1 MNLFL
6 NRYFRLLVVGV
17 FYALTS
23 LTHVYTQRSIMS
35 LSERAEISLLVSSP
49 SDSEFFTMFG
59 HASLRINDPGLG
71 IDYVFNYG
79 IFNHP
84 SAFINTFYLLK
95 GNLHSELYAVT
106 THEFV
111 EAVHQN
117 GRKLTAYILNLMP
130 DEKED
135 VWQNLM
141 RDAQTDQRYYT
152 YDIFKKN
159 CVTLPRNLLENN
171 IQTIVYQQEE
181 ESRYYTFRI
190 LGNQYLE
197 HYPWVNFATDI
208 FFGTGVDV
216 VLNERDA
223 DFLPD
228 RLAQAFVKA
237 SIVDQ
242 MGDKRP
248 LVIKEDVLLEEVK
261 SQSSKTLI
269 TPALVSYI
277 LLFLVVLLS
286 VGELVK
292 KKYFRWFDSLLFG
305 VVGLIGMVLFLTNTV
320 FAQWYTCPNWMLIW
334 LHPLHLVAAILILF
348 HRFDQIIYYYH
359 VANAVVI
366 TFMLV
371 LIFFL
376 PQHFISFFPLI
387 ACLWIRSVIG
397 IYKFKVQIS

>member
-6 NRYFRLLVVGV
+6 NRYFRLLVVSV

-79 IFNHP
+79 IFDHP

-171 IQTIVYQQEE
+171 VQTIVYQQEE

-208 FFGTGVDV
+208 FFGVGVDV

-223 DFLPD
+223 DFLPTD
-228 RLAQAFVKA
+228 
-237 SIVDQ
+237 
-242 MGDKRP
+242 
-248 LVIKEDVLLEEVK
+248 
-261 SQSSKTLI
+261 
-269 TPALVSYI
+269 
-277 LLFLVVLLS
+277 
-286 VGELVK
+286 
-292 KKYFRWFDSLLFG
+292 
-305 VVGLIGMVLFLTNTV
+305 
-320 FAQWYTCPNWMLIW
+320 
-334 LHPLHLVAAILILF
+334 
-348 HRFDQIIYYYH
+348 
-359 VANAVVI
+359 
-366 TFMLV
+366 
-371 LIFFL
+371 
-376 PQHFISFFPLI
+376 
-387 ACLWIRSVIG
+387 
-397 IYKFKVQIS
+397 

>member
-1 MNLFL
+1 
-6 NRYFRLLVVGV
+6 
-17 FYALTS
+17 
-23 LTHVYTQRSIMS
+23 MS

-79 IFNHP
+79 IFDHP

-171 IQTIVYQQEE
+171 VQTIVYQQEE

-208 FFGTGVDV
+208 FFGVGVDV

-376 PQHFISFFPLI
+376 PQHFISFFSLI